1 VLKAPLA
8 PPRRT
13 RSLKSFQAL
22 GFQRPPRYHS
32 PALGTQMGVGLA
44 QPPIGATMGH
54 GLVRASSEAA
64 YYFPS
69 PAPSAPGSLAKS
81 GSDGSLQANSRLG
94 GGGAPRRLADQ
105 QLGGRM
111 VAEQTKAYQAFRQTL
126 DPVGVITR

>member
-1 VLKAPLA
+1 MPPSATEGEGEAGKVLKAPPA

-32 PALGTQMGVGLA
+32 PELGTQVGVALA

-69 PAPSAPGSLAKS
+69 PTPSAPGSLMKS
-81 GSDGSLQANSRLG
+81 GSEGSLQAPASRLG
-94 GGGAPRRLADQ
+94 GGGAPR
-105 QLGGRM
+105 
-111 VAEQTKAYQAFRQTL
+111 
-126 DPVGVITR
+126 